1 MKEIEANYNNDEA
14 AKKVGLLENWLK
26 KYGDEAT
33 YLSLFEAL
41 DSSNRVDLIDE
52 GLRLMEEGE
61 WIVYKLC
68 SQILFIAQTRKDKM
82 KE

>member
-14 AKKVGLLENWLK
+14 AKKVGLLESWLK

-33 YLSLFEAL
+33 YLRLFEAL

-61 WIVYKLC
+61 
-68 SQILFIAQTRKDKM
+68 
-82 KE
+82 